1 MGWSIIDW
9 ALLLTAI
16 AILSPCLCLKV
27 SVKTSESPQWKRLLT
42 LKKKRKLPSLTTTT
56 RTSYLALS
64 KVTQQLSPFTLW
76 LLSAVKNT
84 EQSEHQYSLLWLQKF
99 PWKHFFFPPFFLSYL
114 SLQRTRQGQSLHL
127 KPLSLCMSDIRVSS
141 PPESHNLDTFLGNCL
156 EFYLPAGKV
165 SEQLLSPL
173 GYRCCVW
180 ILSPPSF

>member
-1 MGWSIIDW
+1 M
-9 ALLLTAI
+9 
-16 AILSPCLCLKV
+16 
-27 SVKTSESPQWKRLLT
+27 
-42 LKKKRKLPSLTTTT
+42 KK
-56 RTSYLALS
+56 TSYLEKKKEITITDNNNKDFLS
-64 KVTQQLSPFTLW
+64 GFVKGH
-76 LLSAVKNT
+76 SAVKSIYT
-84 EQSEHQYSLLWLQKF
+84 VTSISCEEHRTKRTPIFTPLASKISMET
-99 PWKHFFFPPFFLSYL
+99 FFFSPFLLSYL

-180 ILSPPSF
+180 MLSPPSF